1 MIYNK
6 LRVKRTQ
13 IKKIIFLRLLLLHI
27 KVGRS
32 EDRKVAGVIIFSD
45 PADHTNPGE
54 EYPNGWMLN
63 RYGVQRGTCLL
74 YTSPSPRDAT
84 LSRMPSSA

>member
-13 IKKIIFLRLLLLHI
+13 IKKIISLRLLHI

-63 RYGVQRGTCLL
+63 RYGVQRGTINRLPGDAL
-74 YTSPSPRDAT
+74 SIGYPSKG
-84 LSRMPSSA
+84 L

>member
-63 RYGVQRGTCLL
+63 RYGVQRGTINRLPGDAL
-74 YTSPSPRDAT
+74 SIGYPSKG
-84 LSRMPSSA
+84 L

>member
-13 IKKIIFLRLLLLHI
+13 IKRIIFLRLLLLHI

-63 RYGVQRGTCLL
+63 RYGVQRGTINRLPGDAL
-74 YTSPSPRDAT
+74 SIGYPSKG
-84 LSRMPSSA
+84 L

>member
-13 IKKIIFLRLLLLHI
+13 IKKMIFLRLLLLHI

-63 RYGVQRGTCLL
+63 RYGVQRGTINRLPGDAL
-74 YTSPSPRDAT
+74 SIGYPSKG
-84 LSRMPSSA
+84 L

>member
-13 IKKIIFLRLLLLHI
+13 IKKIIIRLLLLHI

-63 RYGVQRGTCLL
+63 RYGVQRGTINRLPGDAL
-74 YTSPSPRDAT
+74 SIGYPSKG
-84 LSRMPSSA
+84 L

>member
-45 PADHTNPGE
+45 PADHTNPGK

-63 RYGVQRGTCLL
+63 RYGVQRGTINRLPGDAL
-74 YTSPSPRDAT
+74 SIGYPSKG
-84 LSRMPSSA
+84 L